1 MKVLVTYYT
10 QTGNTEQIAKA
21 IHQEMSERHDA
32 ELKKVE
38 EVKPDAVRAYDILFV
53 GSPIHANGLAAP
65 VKEFLEAVPDG
76 ARFKLAGFVTHASF
90 AYEKAGFE
98 MGIQSFDD
106 ISKQKHVALL
116 GCFDCE
122 GRLAPELQPIIKQVR
137 EASDEEWA
145 ERMAELDQH
154 PSADDEQKAK
164 AFARDILSRA

>member
-1 MKVLVTYYT
+1 MKILVTYYT

-21 IHQEMSERHDA
+21 IHQELSGRHDA

-38 EVKPDAVRAYDILFV
+38 EIKLDAVQGYDILFV

-65 VKEFLEAVPDG
+65 VKEFLEAVPEG
-76 ARFKLAGFVTHASF
+76 AGFKLAGFVTHASF

-106 ISKQKHVALL
+106 ISKQKHIDLL

-122 GRLAPELQPIIKQVR
+122 GRLAKELQPMIKQVR

-154 PSADDEQKAK
+154 PNADDEQKAK
-164 AFARDILSRA
+164 AFTRDVLSRA